1 MKWKSFL
8 NKVFKND
15 LAILAVLS
23 LVKFLIHFVCI
34 SKYGYFRDELYYM
47 ACGENLDF
55 GYVDHPPLIAIIT
68 RFSRLLLG
76 DSLFAIRFF
85 PAVAGALLIFL
96 TGLIVRELG
105 GKRSAIILAAV
116 AVLIA
121 PIFLGIGS
129 FLSMNVFDHLFWTL
143 SAFILI
149 LILKNKN
156 DKLWLVLG
164 AVLGLGLQNKHSIFF
179 FGFGL
184 LVGLF
189 LTQHRK
195 YLYSTWLSFGAL
207 VAFVIFLPHLIW
219 QFINGWPS
227 IEFIKNASQFKNL
240 PLSPLEFFFGQIADM
255 HPFCFPILFLGLI
268 FFLFSKYGK
277 DYRVFGWIYLAIFAL
292 FIATRAKTYYI
303 APIYPL
309 MFAAGA
315 VGIEKIIENW
325 NFTWLKTAVLTFL
338 LGGGVLT
345 APLALPILSVKSY
358 ISYSDF
364 LGVTPPRTEDHS
376 MGVLPQHYADMFGWP
391 EMAEAV
397 AKVFLKLP
405 PEDQAKCGIFT
416 QNYGEAG
423 AIDFFGR
430 QYGLPKAISGHNNY
444 WIWGPRGYTGDVLII
459 IGGDATDFA
468 QVFNSIEQ
476 VGIFTHEYVM
486 PYENN
491 LPIFV
496 CREPRVTI
504 GEVWPRVKHYD

>member
-1 MKWKSFL
+1 MNWKSFL
-8 NKVFKND
+8 DKFFKND
-15 LAILAVLS
+15 WAILVVLS
-23 LVKFLIHFVCI
+23 LVKLFIHLFT
-34 SKYGYFRDELYYM
+34 SGGYGYFRDELYYM

-68 RFSRLLLG
+68 KFSRWLLG

-85 PAVAGALLIFL
+85 PAVAGALVLFL

-105 GKRSAIILAAV
+105 GKRSAILLAAV

-121 PIFLGIGS
+121 PILLGISGY
-129 FLSMNVFDHLFWTL
+129 LSMNAFDHLFWTL

-164 AVLGLGLQNKHSIFF
+164 AVLGIGLQNKHSIFF

-184 LVGLF
+184 LVGLL
-189 LTQHRK
+189 LTEHRK
-195 YLYSTWLSFGAL
+195 YLYSSWLSLGAL
-207 VAFVIFLPHLIW
+207 VAFIIFLPHLIW
-219 QFINGWPS
+219 QFIHGWPS

-240 PLSPLEFFFGQIADM
+240 PLSPLEFLFGMFMEM

-268 FFLFSKYGK
+268 FFFFSKYGK
-277 DYRVFGWIYLAIFAL
+277 DYRVFGWMFLAMFAL
-292 FIATRAKTYYI
+292 FIVTRAKTYYI

-325 NFTWLKTAVLTFL
+325 NFPWLKTAMLTFL
-338 LGGGVLT
+338 LGGGVLA
-345 APLALPILSVKSY
+345 APLALPLLPVKAY

-364 LGVTPPRTEDHS
+364 LGFSPPPSEDHV
-376 MGVLPQHYADMFGWP
+376 MGVLPQHFADRFGWP
-391 EMAEAV
+391 EMTEAV
-397 AKVFLKLP
+397 AKVYLALP
-405 PEDQAKCGIFT
+405 PEDQAKCGIYA

-423 AIDFFGR
+423 AIDFFGS
-430 QYGLPKAISGHNNY
+430 QYSLPKAISGHNNY
-444 WIWGPRGYTGDVLII
+444 WIWGPRGYTGEVMII
-459 IGGDATDFA
+459 IGGDPADHL
-468 QVFNSIEQ
+468 QVFDSVEQ
-476 VGIFTHEYVM
+476 AGLFTHEYVM

-496 CREPRVTI
+496 CRKPRI
-504 GEVWPRVKHYD
+504 PLEEAWARAKHFN